1 MKAKL
6 LISFL
11 LTSLFISSNAQENPE
26 TEKPQTASVEKSTFG
41 IQTGLLGVWAH
52 NELRLA
58 DEIALRTE
66 IGMNVGIFGGLFY
79 PKTGF
84 VMLLVITVEPRWYY
98 NLDKRV
104 RKSKSIAGNSGNF
117 ISIQTSY
124 HPDWFYIS
132 NYDKLIT
139 FNTITVVPTWG
150 IRRNIGEHFT
160 YETAFGLGYGHQ
172 FRSSKGYEDIEGLA
186 ANIHLRIGY
195 KF

>member
-6 LISFL
+6 LTSLL
-11 LTSLFISSNAQENPE
+11 LTSLFISSNAQENPQ
-26 TEKPQTASVEKSTFG
+26 TENPQSASVEKSTFG
-41 IQTGLLGVWAH
+41 IQTALLGVYAH
-52 NELRLA
+52 NESRLS
-58 DEIALRTE
+58 DQFTLRTE

-84 VMLLVITVEPRWYY
+84 VVLPVITVEPRWYY